1 MIFHF
6 GFSLGIRPVQIT
18 QSVQAE
24 LSSVT
29 ITGGMLS
36 VSISGLPQISEPQ
49 VTGGTLQATI
59 SSLPTISDIKVQ

>member
-18 QSVQAE
+18 QSVEAK

-29 ITGGMLS
+29 ITGGVLS
-36 VSISGLPQISEPQ
+36 VGISGLPQISEPKI
-49 VTGGTLQATI
+49 TGGTLQATI
-59 SSLPTISDIKVQ
+59 SGLPKISDIRTR